1 MQPWQ
6 TRKPIVLVAALLLA
20 LLGAPALAGPYLLF
34 DVGSGRVLAEDD
46 AFQRWYPASLT
57 KLMTAYVAF
66 RAVESGEM
74 QLDSPILMTQNAAK
88 EPPSKMGF
96 PPGSVLTLDNALKI
110 ILVKSANDVATA
122 IAESIGGSEA
132 GFAARMNAEAR
143 RLGMTDTHFV
153 NAHGLHSPDHYS
165 TARDLALLVRALR
178 TEFPQF
184 ANYFALEGIRYGKS
198 VVENHNFL
206 IGRFEGADGMKT
218 GYICAGGFNLIAT
231 ATRGR
236 RTLAVIVLGAHSQ
249 VERAELAADLLAR
262 GFKGFGFG
270 LGGPTL
276 TSLRPSRPVSPTAID
291 IRSQVCSQEAVA
303 KRAEMRDDEGRFVLN
318 SPHVRPRTH
327 EPRLVAVGLGGAS
340 GPIPGKPVYANI
352 PIPTPRPEYP
362 PQTVSAGEGG

>member
-1 MQPWQ
+1 MQSWQ
-6 TRKPIVLVAALLLA
+6 TRIPIVLVAELLLA

-34 DVGSGRVLAEDD
+34 EVGSGRVLAEDD

-218 GYICAGGFNLIAT
+218 GYICAGGFNLLAT

-303 KRAEMRDDEGRFVLN
+303 K
-318 SPHVRPRTH
+318 
-327 EPRLVAVGLGGAS
+327 
-340 GPIPGKPVYANI
+340 
-352 PIPTPRPEYP
+352 
-362 PQTVSAGEGG
+362 